1 MSKSGR
7 SSPCDAFQLVLIR
20 SLRVGVAPEF
30 AQIGLILTFA
40 PAALQVSALT

>member
-1 MSKSGR
+1 MSKSAG

-20 SLRVGVAPEF
+20 SLRVGVVPAL

-40 PAALQVSALT
+40 PAALQSSSPR